1 MYGILKSFA
10 VSAATVALAMGLIVA
25 SAQFARA
32 QDTDWQN
39 MATGSDVAEQP
50 DKAAPLDLN
59 GCWSGTLAD
68 AKFGSGTGF
77 LFFEQEGD
85 KAVSGTTAGIDTSGV
100 DSSGPLTGKIKKSS
114 FSVSYHGKKC
124 SVRFSGGMPSSDLV
138 GTYHYSCGGETDH
151 GSFRFTFDSSGA
163 SC

>member
-1 MYGILKSFA
+1 MYGFLKSLA
-10 VSAATVALAMGLIVA
+10 IPAATVVLAMGLIAA

-39 MATGSDVAEQP
+39 KASGSDVAEQP

-77 LFFEQEGD
+77 LFFDQEGD
-85 KAVSGTTAGIDTSGV
+85 KAVSGTSAGIDTTGV
-100 DSSGPLTGKIKKSS
+100 DTSGPLTGKIKSKSFKVS
-114 FSVSYHGKKC
+114 FHGKKC
-124 SVRFSGGMPSSDLV
+124 TVTFSGGLPSSDLV
-138 GTYHYSCGGETDH
+138 GAYHYNCDGRSDH
-151 GSFRFTFDSSGA
+151 GTFQFSFDAGGSS
-163 SC
+163 C